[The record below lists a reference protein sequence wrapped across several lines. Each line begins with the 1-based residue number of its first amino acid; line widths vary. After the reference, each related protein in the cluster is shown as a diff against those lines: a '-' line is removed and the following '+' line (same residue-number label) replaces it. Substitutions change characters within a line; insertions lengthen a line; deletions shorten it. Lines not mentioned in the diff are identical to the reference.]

1 MKKIFILLALC
12 ALTIV
17 ANAGNYNYKCGIT
30 SVEYDDS
37 QNQETKHIFVLTIQ
51 QTAKNTSGYSNTTTY
66 DATLKLTV
74 TSDDGT
80 LEGTY
85 SSEGFVGTG
94 TTYDKNYIVT
104 TKSPTN
110 LNVVGYNE
118 RYLNTSKNSTFTI
131 NKEEGENTYSI
142 SSGVLYFVDSQ
153 LNPKNYYTYN
163 YNYDATDM
171 NNPDVAQVPF
181 VFGYDGEYHE
191 EVYNYDMTVNGISV
205 IRDDSDYEA
214 TRYFLTLSCTG
225 VNREDN
231 TSRNYEV
238 QLAIYP
244 SSESIVGTFATQ
256 GGSLL
261 YASYS
266 YVKDLKTGKTRYLA
280 NDSISSIQIKSK
292 GENQYSF
299 YGGTLTCTD
308 IDANY
313 SAVYGKKRIE
323 AVHYYH
329 FSDNDGAG
337 IPFGYDESQ
346 TAFNLTPSKVTVEEE
361 SDGYILTVTASDGS
375 ASYTVTLDILSE
387 QLEGS
392 YTLSGGTLSGWSKV
406 ERGSST
412 FYVAS
417 GSTITITSK
426 GNYTYTISGNLICED
441 NRSFTLSAFDFQY
454 GNSGGSGSGE
464 GGEGGSTTTNTYN
477 VTADTVKIQDLSTDK
492 YNYFVTVNAHTST
505 GEYEIAFDVWPL
517 ANSTVGSFNASD
529 KTIGYVSSFVHKT
542 KANGSAVNMWY
553 SPEENSPISLSIVS
567 NGDGTCTLS
576 GSITAVRNNVA
587 YTYVIAP
594 YTWNYSAEEVD
605 PEPQDPYRFEPIV
618 ATTINFVGDVVSFR
632 DRDTYIEVT
641 LNEMANE
648 SYDWIELRLMS
659 DTMDM
664 PAGNYIINDSYA
676 AGTLTAS
683 KGYIGGN
690 DDPSYVAIRA
700 DKENWGQYTPYYL
713 ASGTINVSFNA
724 KGDTIFVTGTA
735 LSHNGTTVNIN
746 VKSYNM
752 LYVDETPKEPEFVTL
767 QIDTAYVTYRS
778 DLSDSINN
786 QFVYAFDFN
795 YGEDYPEVI
804 ATVVMSKPMEYVA
817 GTYSLADGSL
827 SELFMAQDQAD
838 YEMYIYGVNPYDFTG
853 ATLTITP
860 AENGQWTFTMH
871 MEDAIG
877 STYDFS
883 FTQNPEIALYP
894 QPTVDPAEQPYTD
907 EMKEKASITIVLDT
921 LFWNAKS
928 VDKEGVIDIYLTQ
941 LEADINGLRAYI
953 QLGMFADVAYPAAGT
968 YPVNGTGE
976 NGTFNASYGRFE
988 STLFPCYVTLM
999 DGDGYAHA
1007 VWYLMSGD
1015 ITLSYENGQPVLSGV
1030 CTSYYGSTITFT
1042 YKPKAT
1048 GFEEVESENAARSKK
1063 ILHEGLIYILRGD
1076 KKYSIMGQEVR

>member
-12 ALTIV
+12 ALTMSSE
-17 ANAGNYNYKCGIT
+17 AAFRRYLCGIT
-30 SVEYDDS
+30 ELTVDTLQSATKNQYTVTFEQKCKNTAEYDKPTTFYTS
-37 QNQETKHIFVLTIQ
+37 TVKLVLNSDDRTLDGVYTTAGASTTSVSANVNDQTI
-51 QTAKNTSGYSNTTTY
+51 NLISSEFTSGS
-66 DATLKLTV
+66 
-74 TSDDGT
+74 TSRLLRKD
-80 LEGTY
+80 
-85 SSEGFVGTG
+85 S
-94 TTYDKNYIVT
+94 I
-104 TKSPTN
+104 
-110 LNVVGYNE
+110 
-118 RYLNTSKNSTFTI
+118 STFTI
-131 NKEEGENTYSI
+131 EKVDETHYAI
-142 SSGVLYFVDSQ
+142 TSGLLYFSKRLDQ
-153 LNPKNYYTYN
+153 TTDTWAYQYC
-163 YNYDATDM
+163 YDADEILTEGIS
-171 NNPDVAQVPF
+171 PKPY

-205 IRDDSDYEA
+205 IRDDSDYDA
-214 TRYFLTLSCTG
+214 IRYFLTLSCTG

-346 TAFNLTPSKVTVEEE
+346 TDFNLTPSKVTVEEE

-392 YTLSGGTLSGWSKV
+392 YTLSGGTLSEWSKV

-441 NRSFTLSAFDFQY
+441 NMSFTLSAFDFQY

-542 KANGSAVNMWY
+542 KSNGSAVNMWY
-553 SPEENSPISLSIVS
+553 YPEENSPISLSIVS

-594 YTWNYSAEEVD
+594 YTWNYSAEAVD

-648 SYDWIELRLMS
+648 TYDWIELRLLS

-735 LSHNGTTVNIN
+735 HSHNGTTVNIN

-786 QFVYAFDFN
+786 QYVYAFDFN

-827 SELFMAQDQAD
+827 SGLLLAQDQED
-838 YEMYIYGVNPYDFTG
+838 YDMYIYGVPAYDFTV
-853 ATLTITP
+853 ATLTIAP

-871 MEDAIG
+871 LEDAIG

-921 LFWNAKS
+921 LVWDAKT
-928 VDKEGVIDIYLTQ
+928 VDKDGVIDIYLTQ

-1063 ILHEGLIYILRGD
+1063 ILHEGLIYILRGN
-1076 KKYSIMGQEVR
+1076 KKYSIMGQELR

>member
-1 MKKIFILLALC
+1 MILALC
-12 ALTIV
+12 AMTIV
-17 ANAGNYNYKCGIT
+17 ANAATNNYLCAITDMQVDTLKNNTKNQFTLRWTQKC
-30 SVEYDDS
+30 
-37 QNQETKHIFVLTIQ
+37 
-51 QTAKNTSGYSNTTTY
+51 KNTREYSSNPEGTYTTTV
-66 DATLKLTV
+66 KLV
-74 TSDDGT
+74 LNSDDRT

-85 SSEGFVGTG
+85 TTEGSSTLNDASNPNQNLIGL
-94 TTYDKNYIVT
+94 VT
-104 TKSPTN
+104 SELYYGSTRRLLRDDSI
-110 LNVVGYNE
+110 
-118 RYLNTSKNSTFTI
+118 STFTI
-131 NKEEGENTYSI
+131 MKIDDTHYGISVGRLCFTAAALQDRGKNTW
-142 SSGVLYFVDSQ
+142 V
-153 LNPKNYYTYN
+153 YN
-163 YNYDATDM
+163 YCYAEDEILVQGIS
-171 NNPDVAQVPF
+171 PKPY

-205 IRDDSDYEA
+205 IRDDSEYDA
-214 TRYFLTLSCTG
+214 KRYFLTLSCTG
-225 VNREDN
+225 KNRDTNVE
-231 TSRNYEV
+231 RNYEV

-244 SSESIVGTFATQ
+244 QSESIIGTFSTRGQ
-256 GGSLL
+256 GVYM
-261 YASYS
+261 YAPNS
-266 YVKDLKTGKTRYLA
+266 YVKDLKIGKQRNLN
-280 NDSISSIQIKSK
+280 NDSTSVIQIKSAAGDK
-292 GENQYSF
+292 QYSF
-299 YGGTLTCTD
+299 YGGTLICTD
-308 IDANY
+308 MDANY

-329 FSDNDGAG
+329 FSDEA
-337 IPFGYDESQ
+337 IPFSYDESQ
-346 TAFNLTPSKVTVEEE
+346 TIFNLTPSKVTVEEE
-361 SDGYILTVTASDGS
+361 TDGFELTVKASDGS
-375 ASYTVTLDILSE
+375 ANYTIYLDILSE

-392 YTLSGGTLSGWSKV
+392 YTISGSTLGEWSKV
-406 ERGSST
+406 ERGSSSS
-412 FYVAS
+412 YLAS
-417 GSTITITSK
+417 GSNITITSK
-426 GNYTYTISGNLICED
+426 GNYTYTLSGTLIGE
-441 NRSFTLSAFDFQY
+441 NGNTYTISAFDFQY

-553 SPEENSPISLSIVS
+553 YPEKDSPISLTIVS

-605 PEPQDPYRFEPIV
+605 PDPEQDPYRFEPIV

-648 SYDWIELRLMS
+648 TYDWIELRLMS

-676 AGTLTAS
+676 AGPLTAS

-713 ASGTINVSFNA
+713 ASGTINVSFNE

-827 SELFMAQDQAD
+827 SGRLLAQDQED
-838 YEMYIYGVNPYDFTG
+838 YEMYIYGVPAYDFTV

-860 AENGQWTFTMH
+860 ADNGQWTFTMH
-871 MEDAIG
+871 LEDAIS
-877 STYDFS
+877 STYDFTL
-883 FTQNPEIALYP
+883 TQNPEIALYP

-921 LFWNAKS
+921 LVWNAKT
-928 VDKEGVIDIYLTQ
+928 VDKDGVIDIYLTQ

-1048 GFEEVESENAARSKK
+1048 DFEEVESENAARSKK
-1063 ILHEGLIYILRGD
+1063 ILHKGLIYILRGD
-1076 KKYSIMGQEVR
+1076 KKYSIMGQELR